1 MNAMRD
7 CFQKQNSAFCQYITA
22 TKAAFF
28 SALQK
33 QPFRSVNKKD
43 KKIKSA
49 TIYLGF
55 TTEECQNTTGPLK
68 PLKAFSMNV
77 QSNRRATTTAPKAL
91 IRGLFLV
98 EYSLLLLVFGLFNDR
113 VIIF

>member
-1 MNAMRD
+1 MPLYIIIAYSCFINA
-7 CFQKQNSAFCQYITA
+7 FLKKVASQAQFII
-22 TKAAFF
+22 
-28 SALQK
+28 
-33 QPFRSVNKKD
+33 KKD

-91 IRGLFLV
+91 IRGLFLL
-98 EYSLLLLVFGLFNDR
+98 EYSLFLRLFYFLFLGFNDR
-113 VIIF
+113 VIF